1 MCSTDTAA
9 TTEYQHNTSNQGVEQ
24 EQAKGETST
33 ILDDLN
39 CTSAERKD
47 FETFTICDSILWIIG
62 HWQNLPSLCDY
73 YMIIT
78 QTLQNIT
85 IYCDVHLSS
94 SLCGFRV
101 KYSSFSDPPARFEGS
116 WSKPQKASNPHL
128 RRLQHYPR
136 HNDFLSGWLL
146 IFSDQFGDFQYLIA
160 NAIIKIFWV
169 LERLKNM
176 MMMEVSQKVWL
187 CKRFHLWPMLE
198 QKNHSELRH
207 NCKHFFVAF

>member
-1 MCSTDTAA
+1 MILIAL
-9 TTEYQHNTSNQGVEQ
+9 QQ
-24 EQAKGETST
+24 KGKISKHLQCVTVYCESLGTGKTFLPCVIT
-33 ILDDLN
+33 IWLLYKLYK
-39 CTSAERKD
+39 T
-47 FETFTICDSILWIIG
+47 L
-62 HWQNLPSLCDY
+62 
-73 YMIIT
+73 
-78 QTLQNIT
+78 QTLQNII
-85 IYCDVHLSS
+85 IYCDVHFSS

-207 NCKHFFVAF
+207 NCKHFFIAF

>member
-1 MCSTDTAA
+1 MERQAA
-9 TTEYQHNTSNQGVEQ
+9 VILIRIIKQLSRMYLYLYVKHRHSGYYRVSAQNFKPRDRAG
-24 EQAKGETST
+24 A

-39 CTSAERKD
+39 CTGK
-47 FETFTICDSILWIIG
+47 TFPL
-62 HWQNLPSLCDY
+62 
-73 YMIIT
+73 

-116 WSKPQKASNPHL
+116 WSKPQKASNPHHHL
-128 RRLQHYPR
+128 LQHYSR

-146 IFSDQFGDFQYLIA
+146 ILSDQFGDFQYLIA

-169 LERLKNM
+169 LEWLKNM
-176 MMMEVSQKVWL
+176 MMMEISKKVWL

-198 QKNHSELRH
+198 QNNHSELRH
-207 NCKHFFVAF
+207 NCKHFFIAF